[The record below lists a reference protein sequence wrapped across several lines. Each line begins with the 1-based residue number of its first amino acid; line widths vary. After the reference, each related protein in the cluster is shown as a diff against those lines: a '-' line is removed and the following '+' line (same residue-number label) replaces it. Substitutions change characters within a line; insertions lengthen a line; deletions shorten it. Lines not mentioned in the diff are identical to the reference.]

1 MVMQAITKF
10 DVFPPAHYNARYPD
24 ALSKGKGDNGLGR
37 TLGTPFAPVPLRQLQ
52 RSAYRMNWQYT
63 LTIFAL
69 LGTGLIAAWL
79 AFYAW
84 QRNPVGWGLAYMGM
98 MGVVAWWSL
107 GYSLEVT
114 SATLAGK
121 VFWNQV
127 QGVIS
132 NLIGVSWLLFA
143 LLYTH
148 HERWVTRRT
157 VLLLLLVPL
166 FCNVALVSN
175 SLHHAYVISEHLE
188 VVGAF
193 TLARREPGPI
203 FFLILFYSYGLIV
216 LGLALIVQ
224 AAIRWSQPYRG
235 QALSLLGAATVPI
248 FANILSNLQL
258 PGLPPVDF
266 ATFAFGIT
274 GVIMAW
280 GLFRYGM
287 LTLTPVARDAVLENM
302 RDSVI
307 VIDNQQRI
315 VDVNPAAAQMVNKAR
330 RELVGQSIQAV
341 LPFWLARYDLPPH
354 PVPPEPKQPTRDE
367 EQISEEIVLTADDQA
382 QHFDLRISPL
392 YNGQQRLLGRLVVLR
407 NITERVTSERALSE
421 AEARAR
427 AIIEATPIPIVI
439 TRLSDG
445 LILYANQHVT
455 TISGWQ
461 PPALVGQRSPDFYHD
476 PAERDQVMQE
486 LAQKGYVGQREV
498 RLRRRDGSPIWVVL
512 SLQPMLFDGQ
522 QALYAGVLDISQIKQ
537 TQVELQQAKEAAE
550 AANQAKSAFL
560 ANMSH
565 ELRTPLNAI
574 IGFTRI
580 VRRKAAPPDGPPVL
594 PDKQVENLDKV
605 LVSAEH
611 LLGLINTILDIAK
624 IEAGR
629 VEVQPTVVNV
639 ADLINLCTATT
650 QPLLRPV
657 VKLVSALADR
667 LPAIYSDADKI
678 KQILLNLLSNAA
690 KFTHAG
696 EIVVRTDLRDDKVT
710 SDKVT
715 DASITQSPNHLITL
729 SPRHLVI
736 SVTDTG
742 IGISAEAMSRL
753 FGEFQQADNSTTRQY
768 GGTGLGLAISRKLA
782 RLLGGDL
789 TAISTP
795 GVGSTFTLTLPLHY
809 GEDRA
814 VDVTA
819 HPVIAL
825 PPPRP

>member
-1 MVMQAITKF
+1 
-10 DVFPPAHYNARYPD
+10 
-24 ALSKGKGDNGLGR
+24 
-37 TLGTPFAPVPLRQLQ
+37 
-52 RSAYRMNWQYT
+52 MNWQYT
-63 LTIFAL
+63 FTIFAL
-69 LGTGLIAAWL
+69 LGTGLIAAGL

-84 QRNPVGWGLAYMGM
+84 RRNPVGWGLAYTGM
-98 MGVVAWWSL
+98 MGVVAWWSF

-121 VFWNQV
+121 VLWNQV

-166 FCNVALVSN
+166 FCDVALVSN
-175 SLHHAYVISEHLE
+175 GLHHGYVISEHLE
-188 VVGAF
+188 VVGPF

-203 FFLILFYSYGLIV
+203 FFVILFYSYALIA
-216 LGLALIVQ
+216 LGLALIAQ
-224 AAIRWSQPYRG
+224 AAVRWSQPYRG

-274 GVIMAW
+274 GMIMAW

-307 VIDNQQRI
+307 VVDNQQRI

-330 RELVGQSIQAV
+330 HELVGQSIQTL
-341 LPFWLARYDLPPH
+341 LPRWTTWYH
-354 PVPPEPKQPTRDE
+354 HQQNSPVPAFTRQERKQASLDE
-367 EQISEEIVLTADDQA
+367 EQINEEIVLTVAGQE

-392 YNGQQRLLGRLVVLR
+392 YNGQQRLLGRLVVLH
-407 NITERVTSERALSE
+407 NITERVTAERALRE

-439 TRLSDG
+439 TRLTDG

-461 PPALVGQRSPDFYHD
+461 PQELVGQLSPDFYYD
-476 PAERDQVMQE
+476 LPERDQVMQE
-486 LAQKGYVGQREV
+486 LAQKGYVGQWEV
-498 RLRRRDGSPIWVVL
+498 RLRRRDGSPIWVAL
-512 SLQPMLFDGQ
+512 SLQPMRFDDQ
-522 QALYAGVLDISQIKQ
+522 QALYAGILDISQIKQ
-537 TQVELQQAKEAAE
+537 TQTELQQAKEAAE

-580 VRRKAAPPDGPPVL
+580 VRRKAAPPDGPPAL

-629 VEVQPTVVNV
+629 VEVQPATVNI
-639 ADLINLCTATT
+639 ASLINLCTATT
-650 QPLLRPV
+650 QPLLKPGV
-657 VKLVSALADR
+657 TLVSTLADD
-667 LPAIYSDADKI
+667 LPALYSDADKL

-696 EIVVRTDLRDDKVT
+696 EIVVRASLQDDKVT

-715 DASITQSPNHLITL
+715 SDKVTSTSSVTL
-729 SPRHLVI
+729 SPLHPVTLSSLQDKPCHLVI
-736 SVTDTG
+736 AVTDTG

-795 GVGSTFTLTLPLHY
+795 GVGSTFTLTLPLRY
-809 GEDRA
+809 GEEKA
-814 VDVTA
+814 VNVTA
-819 HPVIAL
+819 PSVIPL
-825 PPPRP
+825 PPPMP

>member
-1 MVMQAITKF
+1 
-10 DVFPPAHYNARYPD
+10 
-24 ALSKGKGDNGLGR
+24 
-37 TLGTPFAPVPLRQLQ
+37 
-52 RSAYRMNWQYT
+52 MNWQYT
-63 LTIFAL
+63 LTIVAL
-69 LGTGLIAAWL
+69 LGTGLIAAGL

-84 QRNPVGWGLAYMGM
+84 RRNPVGWGLAYVGM
-98 MGVVAWWSL
+98 MGIVAWWAL
-107 GYSLEVT
+107 GYSLEVA
-114 SATLAGK
+114 SATLADK
-121 VFWNQV
+121 VLWNQV

-175 SLHHAYVISEHLE
+175 NLHHGYVISEHLE
-188 VVGAF
+188 VVGPF

-203 FFLILFYSYGLIV
+203 FFLILFYSYGLIA

-224 AAIRWSQPYRG
+224 AAVRWSQPFRG
-235 QALSLLGAATVPI
+235 QALTLLGAATVPI

-258 PGLPPVDF
+258 PGLPPIDF

-274 GVIMAW
+274 GMIMAW
-280 GLFRYGM
+280 GLFRYSM

-302 RDSVI
+302 RDSMI
-307 VIDNQQRI
+307 VVDNQQRI

-330 RELVGQSIQAV
+330 HELVGQPIQTL
-341 LPFWLARYDLPPH
+341 LPRWMTWYEGQPSSLPSGAT
-354 PVPPEPKQPTRDE
+354 QTDRAE
-367 EQISEEIVLTADDQA
+367 EQIQEEIVLVADDQE
-382 QHFDLRISPL
+382 QQFDLRISPL
-392 YNGQQRLLGRLVVLR
+392 HNGQQRLMGRLVVLR
-407 NITERVTSERALSE
+407 NITERVIAERALRD

-439 TRLSDG
+439 TRVTDG
-445 LILYANQHVT
+445 LILYVNQHVA

-461 PPALVGQRSPDFYHD
+461 PQELVGQHSPDFYYD
-476 PAERDQVMQE
+476 PSERDQVMVE
-486 LAQKGYVGQREV
+486 LAQKGHVGQREV
-498 RLRRRDGSPIWVVL
+498 RLRRRDGSPIWVAL
-512 SLQPMLFDGQ
+512 SLQPMRFDGH
-522 QALYAGVLDISQIKQ
+522 QALYAGILDISQSKQ
-537 TQVELQQAKEAAE
+537 TQAELQQAKEAAE

-580 VRRKAAPPDGPPVL
+580 VRRKAAPPDGPPAL

-629 VEVQPTVVNV
+629 VEVQPTTVNV
-639 ADLINLCTATT
+639 TSLITLCTATT
-650 QPLLRPV
+650 QPLLKPGV
-657 VKLVSALADR
+657 TLVSALADD
-667 LPAIYSDADKI
+667 LPTLYSDGDKI

-690 KFTHAG
+690 KFTHQG
-696 EIVVRTDLRDDKVT
+696 QIVVRASLADDKVT

-715 DASITQSPNHLITL
+715 SRPGGARSVNESAAHPVTL
-729 SPRHLVI
+729 SPCHLVI
-736 SVTDTG
+736 AVTDTG

-789 TAISTP
+789 TATSKP
-795 GVGSTFTLTLPLHY
+795 SVGSTFTLTLPLRY
-809 GEDRA
+809 TER
-814 VDVTA
+814 
-819 HPVIAL
+819 
-825 PPPRP
+825 